1 MIRSAIMFLGD
12 FIWGNSVDNEM
23 FVNIMYDIIIV
34 SSNQVLEMN

>member
-12 FIWGNSVDNEM
+12 FIWGMGIDNEM

-34 SSNQVLEMN
+34 SSNRVLEMH